1 MVEEDGSVCVIPAVV
16 VKVWVVRMVMVC
28 IICVSGEGVN
38 WALGD
43 GGDYFSFQRL
53 LCREG
58 GRRDVFSSHVNS
70 GYVCTPVAVSP
81 HNQLAI
87 TPPPQILSLNHFFF
101 FIGKAWKRPV
111 ISYCREKFV
120 THCCPPPP
128 PPPPHNA

>member
-1 MVEEDGSVCVIPAVV
+1 MVEEGGSVCVIPAVV
-16 VKVWVVRMVMVC
+16 VQVWVVRMVMVC

-70 GYVCTPVAVSP
+70 GYVCTHVAVSP

-87 TPPPQILSLNHFFF
+87 TPPTDFITQPFF
-101 FIGKAWKRPV
+101 FIGKA
-111 ISYCREKFV
+111 
-120 THCCPPPP
+120 
-128 PPPPHNA
+128 